1 MLELERIAGKHNT
14 FAYADDL
21 MIICED
27 EEMAKKIIEIIK
39 KWSEENEV
47 KLKKKKISDNVFG

>member
-47 KLKKKKISDNVFG
+47 KLKKKNQR